1 MSKDVMPTKEELR
14 RMAEV
19 DVREV
24 DPKSLKNLEDVQI
37 DTSLPKRERAADYI
51 RQIGNPYCYIS
62 HGVVVKISFSGKR
75 SMEECL
81 CSCLSMES

>member
-14 RMAEV
+14 RMAEI